1 MARTRAAWPTRG
13 RGTQQELRGR
23 RATPQRPGREGHRL
37 GLRDRV
43 ELFDSSPWSLL
54 IHPASSCAVAWPVS
68 SRSFTH
74 TDAALPSSGEFQKA
88 QSGRVPKSA
97 VGPTDGASAFSHSL
111 PTPPASSSPNK
122 VNDGHVEDVLMKARS
137 LCLLY
142 SPRDTVLRL
151 GEGSPSG
158 AFDSCSRGCLCASCG
173 EGTTAAR
180 RTRGEVAAVQV

>member
-1 MARTRAAWPTRG
+1 MVRPLSGQNKGCVADTGKRDTAGAPGEACDPTAPR
-13 RGTQQELRGR
+13 ER
-23 RATPQRPGREGHRL
+23 RPPLGPPG
-37 GLRDRV
+37 
-43 ELFDSSPWSLL
+43 
-54 IHPASSCAVAWPVS
+54 
-68 SRSFTH
+68 
-74 TDAALPSSGEFQKA
+74 
-88 QSGRVPKSA
+88 QSGTLRQLAVVTVDPPCLQLCCGLACELTELHPHRRRSPLERVPESA

-122 VNDGHVEDVLMKARS
+122 VDDGHVEDVLMKARS

-158 AFDSCSRGCLCASCG
+158 AFDSCSRGCLCASRG